1 MKQSGGGEAEGFMHR
16 LRLVHVEAQKAQF
29 NMQDSGKAG
38 YPGKTAALESTR
50 PDSLCILK
58 EAIPES
64 KLTREKFAVE
74 MGNFEWHILSSI
86 NK

>member
-16 LRLVHVEAQKAQF
+16 LRLAQF
-29 NMQDSGKAG
+29 NMQDSGKVG